1 VLKKIIALIIALFI
15 FFSVNS
21 GWTKAESIYTDTF
34 FNAIPL
40 SFDSSDEL
48 SESNTSGVLNQQ
60 GDAKYYSINMQK
72 NGELYFSMQQNPSV
86 EIGVTLYDATGM
98 EYETY
103 YADKGDK
110 VEDLFG
116 QGLVKGN
123 YYIKIFVYEGTGSE
137 LPYQLHVTRF
147 YGDDV
152 EYETNNTIETAT
164 PIKIGQYYLGYTDQ
178 LDTSDL
184 FRFKTNNVGL
194 VNIKGTAAIKS
205 DLNYRLLDEKG
216 RLIEAKVVKASEQY
230 SFSSIFT
237 KQLKPGTY
245 YISVS
250 GDSRVYSNEK
260 YEFVT
265 TFIESIK
272 FEKESNNTLKQ
283 ANSISS
289 NIQYHGLLAEKADKD
304 IFKFYA
310 STTKYVSVYFNR
322 LEKTAFK
329 IHVINSKGRV
339 VKTYTTKKG
348 NESIVK
354 LGELKLAKGIY
365 YLDVEYFEGES
376 DNVLYQFYLK

>member
-1 VLKKIIALIIALFI
+1 MLKKIIALIIALFI

-34 FNAIPL
+34 QSATPL

-48 SESNTSGVLNQQ
+48 AEASTSGVLNQQ
-60 GDAKYYSINMQK
+60 GEAKYYSIDMQK
-72 NGELYFSMQQNPSV
+72 NGELYFSMVQNPSV
-86 EIGVTLYDATGM
+86 EIGISLYDANGV

-103 YADKGDK
+103 YADKGMK
-110 VEDLFG
+110 VEELFG
-116 QGLVKGN
+116 QGLVKGI
-123 YYIKIFVYEGTGSE
+123 YYIKVFVYGGTGAE
-137 LPYQLHVTRF
+137 LPYQLHVMRF

-152 EYETNNTIETAT
+152 EYERNNTIETAT

-178 LDTSDL
+178 LDTVDL
-184 FRFKTNNVGL
+184 FRFKTNNAGL
-194 VNIKGTAAIKS
+194 INVKGTTAPKS

-216 RLIEAKVVKASEQY
+216 HLIEAKILKANDQY
-230 SFSSIFT
+230 SFSNIFT

-245 YISVS
+245 FISVS
-250 GDSRVYSNEK
+250 SDSRVYSNEE

-289 NIQYHGLLAEKADKD
+289 NVQYHGLMTQRTDKD
-304 IFKFYA
+304 IYKFYA
-310 STTKYVSVYFNR
+310 STTKYVSLYFNP

-329 IHVINSKGRV
+329 INVINSKGKV

-348 NESIVK
+348 SESLIK

-365 YLDVEYFEGES
+365 YLDVEYYEGES
-376 DNVLYQFYLK
+376 ENVLYQFLLK